1 MKLIKLRAGSGFL
14 KSHYGSLGPWKN
26 LVHSNFRR
34 YSSKTHELTVS
45 SIRGILIPYHRSLC
59 THTELVN
66 TLRSHTV
73 SFEAS
78 KEAIARW
85 VTQSWLE
92 EDGWEAKWE
101 DLCSVEI
108 ERWNK

>member
-1 MKLIKLRAGSGFL
+1 MKPIKLRVGNGFM
-14 KSHYGSLGPWKN
+14 KSHYGSLGLWKN
-26 LVHSNFRR
+26 LVHSDFHW
-34 YSSKTHELTVS
+34 YSTKTHDSAVS
-45 SIRGILIPYHRSLC
+45 SIPSIIIPYHRSLH

-66 TLRSHTV
+66 ILRSHNV

-78 KEAIARW
+78 KDAIARW
-85 VTQSWLE
+85 MTQSWLE

-101 DLCSVEI
+101 DLCSVEV